1 LFICKHVQISFII
14 NCNAKANTA
23 EDSTKA
29 KPTMPSIMV
38 KKLDGTT
45 VNIQDYGK
53 TGKIMVLSFWA
64 TWCTPCIKEL
74 NNVLELYDDW
84 KKKYGLEVVA
94 ISMDDARTVSKVSP
108 TVNALGWPYIILLD
122 ENKDL
127 ARAMNVNNP
136 PQTILLDQTGHI
148 VYVHNGYT
156 EGSELELEE
165 KIKTLVKP

>member
-1 LFICKHVQISFII
+1 MFKFLLLSTVMVLAPF
-14 NCNAKANTA
+14 AKADTA
-23 EDSTKA
+23 EDTTKA
-29 KPTMPSIMV
+29 KPTMPSIMI
-38 KKLDGTT
+38 KKLDGTP

-108 TVNALGWPYIILLD
+108 TVTALTWPYIILLD

-136 PQTILLDQTGHI
+136 PQTILLDQSGHI

-165 KIKTLVKP
+165 KIKALVKP